1 MKPQEIFLSI
11 LGLPLQTQTIWM
23 VVPSLHGGNI
33 NMLTKYALVAVMVLC
48 LKVIF
53 IRFIR
58 SNSDCKR
65 IKKILIEL
73 SNLLPE

>member
-1 MKPQEIFLSI
+1 
-11 LGLPLQTQTIWM
+11 M

>member
-1 MKPQEIFLSI
+1 
-11 LGLPLQTQTIWM
+11 
-23 VVPSLHGGNI
+23 
-33 NMLTKYALVAVMVLC
+33 MLTKYALVAVMVLG